1 MIDRVAPT
9 DEFSRIVKGTNFLV
23 QIDNC
28 NPLYLRTGQIRRGSL
43 FSDRPEG
50 SSDPVY
56 ELEHVNTVYVNF
68 PKIDITATS
77 DQYCAIFDIIN
88 NLLLY
93 NDPTR
98 KRRNDQLSSMV
109 FAMHKDELVGV
120 SSIISKIQDR
130 IRYMEILCDMILCDE
145 EFLHRME
152 ELYDN
157 YCDIKERISTS
168 QQELL
173 LIMDALK
180 LVALHRQHRSSAA
193 KNQRTIVNAKEL
205 AWSLITEDK
214 GPLCDLTLH
223 DTEFY
228 RLGHEDR
235 SENNTLQIN
244 QLLLKNR
251 VGKPFYDQVMAP
263 YIPDG
268 RDINFSRHKML
279 RVYWRALA
287 PVAGIGIVDHFEV
300 NIFPLMLQL
309 EYEVAKGLIEYL
321 YPQRLKNT
329 DPKKSDRSNAGTPVD
344 ERARSNTSVSMDLR
358 VASGSGV
365 GGPSA
370 PKRTRS
376 STSLHMNDAGT
387 SLSPQTAR
395 RRSNTISGQS
405 QLSSA
410 SSVSD
415 DDLAV
420 DGAPLD
426 DSQSSIDGT
435 TITSSKRV
443 AKRIFQRLVSGTNLV
458 LGSFDLDQDHDVKLM
473 KNRAFSNKTFVYIK
487 VPGSTHCVSYHGEKE
502 KNIEDLHQFVFKLP
516 TLEYHNRTWT
526 WLEFLFAV
534 RKDIAL
540 AIFSQT
546 GSLVRE
552 KLTIRKVPRLSFGK
566 NDRSRPEDDATSD
579 APTPEPPIP

>member
-1 MIDRVAPT
+1 
-9 DEFSRIVKGTNFLV
+9 
-23 QIDNC
+23 
-28 NPLYLRTGQIRRGSL
+28 
-43 FSDRPEG
+43 
-50 SSDPVY
+50 
-56 ELEHVNTVYVNF
+56 
-68 PKIDITATS
+68 
-77 DQYCAIFDIIN
+77 
-88 NLLLY
+88 
-93 NDPTR
+93 
-98 KRRNDQLSSMV
+98 
-109 FAMHKDELVGV
+109 
-120 SSIISKIQDR
+120 
-130 IRYMEILCDMILCDE
+130 
-145 EFLHRME
+145 
-152 ELYDN
+152 
-157 YCDIKERISTS
+157 
-168 QQELL
+168 
-173 LIMDALK
+173 
-180 LVALHRQHRSSAA
+180 
-193 KNQRTIVNAKEL
+193 
-205 AWSLITEDK
+205 
-214 GPLCDLTLH
+214 
-223 DTEFY
+223 
-228 RLGHEDR
+228 
-235 SENNTLQIN
+235 
-244 QLLLKNR
+244 
-251 VGKPFYDQVMAP
+251 
-263 YIPDG
+263 
-268 RDINFSRHKML
+268 
-279 RVYWRALA
+279 
-287 PVAGIGIVDHFEV
+287 
-300 NIFPLMLQL
+300 
-309 EYEVAKGLIEYL
+309 
-321 YPQRLKNT
+321 
-329 DPKKSDRSNAGTPVD
+329 
-344 ERARSNTSVSMDLR
+344 
-358 VASGSGV
+358 
-365 GGPSA
+365 
-370 PKRTRS
+370 
-376 STSLHMNDAGT
+376 MNDAGT